1 MRNAPKTSK
10 RKLDDNATKRKKRKT
25 SKTMP
30 NDNATK
36 RKKRRTSPPRIL
48 DNGLLD
54 LSCPKI
60 KFQKMYV
67 EQIVSRTACWY
78 GTARRSIPKSR
89 LCFDYLQ
96 SFGLKY
102 GSTRSVV
109 TPLIASGAEGILR
122 SDACLFQ
129 NSVRIKIITSITYCK
144 LAARFVSRHA
154 RYFILTIPSAFEAGI
169 THSYAPMSYQY
180 R

>member
-25 SKTMP
+25 SKTML

-67 EQIVSRTACWY
+67 EQIVSRTAC
-78 GTARRSIPKSR
+78 
-89 LCFDYLQ
+89 
-96 SFGLKY
+96 
-102 GSTRSVV
+102 
-109 TPLIASGAEGILR
+109 
-122 SDACLFQ
+122 
-129 NSVRIKIITSITYCK
+129 
-144 LAARFVSRHA
+144 
-154 RYFILTIPSAFEAGI
+154 
-169 THSYAPMSYQY
+169 
-180 R
+180 